1 MTWGG
6 FMYTWIDNYVI
17 GLGETY
23 NTYDIYELYNL
34 LQIKIEKLDK
44 DNILLQGNES
54 IYYRD
59 YFGLEIVF
67 LRNDLNYEYEKFI
80 LAHEL
85 GHAIIHTDIYTA
97 AFNKDL
103 INIGKYE
110 KQAHYFALKLLN
122 IDLSTEEFDGLTI
135 EQIAGILKLPKN
147 CLENVRDI

>member
-6 FMYTWIDNYVI
+6 FMYTWIDDYVM
-17 GLGETY
+17 GLSETY

-67 LRNDLNYEYEKFI
+67 VRDDLNYEYEKFI

-85 GHAIIHTDIYTA
+85 GHAIIHTDIYIA

-110 KQAHYFALKLLN
+110 KQAHYFALKLLK

-135 EQIAGILKLPKN
+135 EQIAGILQLPKD
-147 CLENVRDI
+147 CLESAGNF

>member
-1 MTWGG
+1 
-6 FMYTWIDNYVI
+6 MYTWIDNYVI

-23 NTYDIYELYNL
+23 NTCDIYELYSL

-85 GHAIIHTDIYTA
+85 GHALIHTDIYTA

-103 INIGKYE
+103 MDLQLN
-110 KQAHYFALKLLN
+110 KLL
-122 IDLSTEEFDGLTI
+122 
-135 EQIAGILKLPKN
+135 AY
-147 CLENVRDI
+147 

>member
-1 MTWGG
+1 
-6 FMYTWIDNYVI
+6 MYTWIDNYVI
-17 GLGETY
+17 GLGEIY

-34 LQIKIEKLDK
+34 LQIKIERLDK
-44 DNILLQGNES
+44 DNILLQDNES

-59 YFGLEIVF
+59 YLGLEIVF

-85 GHAIIHTDIYTA
+85 GHAIIHIDMYTA

-110 KQAHYFALKLLN
+110 KQANYFALKLLRIN
-122 IDLSTEEFDGLTI
+122 LSVGEFDGLTI
-135 EQIAGILKLPKN
+135 EQIAAILNLPKD
-147 CLENVRDI
+147 CLENVRGI